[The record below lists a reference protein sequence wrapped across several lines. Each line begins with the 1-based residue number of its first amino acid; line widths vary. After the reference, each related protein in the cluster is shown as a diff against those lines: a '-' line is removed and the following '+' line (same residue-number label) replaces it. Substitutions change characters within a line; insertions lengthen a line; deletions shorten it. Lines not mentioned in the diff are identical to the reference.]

1 MKSSVIQRFHRTAA
15 MAALAAALAG
25 GACADQTTPLAPD
38 TSTDAAQFATL
49 PEAAGLD
56 QALAE
61 LRSATARYHNVEAAL
76 ADGFI
81 PLGVC
86 EEDDSALP
94 YINPGRIDGTL
105 DYSQPEA
112 LLYAPGPNGQ
122 LNLVAVELVV
132 PYALW
137 TATAP
142 PAFFGVTFQ
151 REDEFGV
158 FGLHLWIWSHNPD
171 GMFAARNPR
180 VSCESAS

>member
-1 MKSSVIQRFHRTAA
+1 MKTSLIQQFHQAR
-15 MAALAAALAG
+15 ALGVLLVAVAV
-25 GACADQTTPLAPD
+25 GACADQLPTALD
-38 TSTDAAQFATL
+38 TVADVPQSATL
-49 PEAAGLD
+49 PEAAGFN

-105 DYSQPEA
+105 DYAQPEA
-112 LLYAPGPNGQ
+112 LLYAPGAEGK
-122 LNLVAVELVV
+122 LSLVGVEFVV
-132 PYALW
+132 PYSLW
-137 TATAP
+137 TTAAP
-142 PAFFGVTFQ
+142 PAFFGVAFQ

-158 FGLHLWIWSHNPD
+158 FGLHLWIWSYNPN
-171 GMFAARNPR
+171 GMFAAHNPR
-180 VSCESAS
+180 VSCAGA